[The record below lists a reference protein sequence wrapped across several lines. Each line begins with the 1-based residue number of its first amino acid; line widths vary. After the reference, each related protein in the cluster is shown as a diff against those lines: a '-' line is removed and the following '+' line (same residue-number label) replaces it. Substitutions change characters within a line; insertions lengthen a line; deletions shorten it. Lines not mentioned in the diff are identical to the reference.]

1 MFSYSA
7 ECMGTMF
14 LIQVEDDIVEAELT
28 RLCDGAMD
36 VLRDADEVFSLY
48 KPGSEISQLNA
59 GSSSWD
65 SASSVQRKIRA
76 DALDWKEVTQG
87 FFDPVSPEGSYD
99 PSGLVKSWAA
109 RNAAQ
114 YLEANGVREFTLN
127 AGGDIHLSHDLASPL
142 LNRVGLSNLRSVAD
156 AAAGSNM
163 VLDLSGTQFRAV
175 ATSGRSERG
184 EHIWRAQERSDYI
197 QATVVAKDLVLAD
210 IWATAL
216 ISGGSEALKLFTET
230 VDSADAVALVTTKD
244 LGFTASKGF
253 ASVLATV

>member
-1 MFSYSA
+1 
-7 ECMGTMF
+7 MGTGF
-14 LIQVEDDIVEAELT
+14 LIQIEDNVYDAELT
-28 RLCDGAMD
+28 RFCDGAMD

-48 KPGSEISQLNA
+48 KPESEISLLNA
-59 GSSSWD
+59 GSKSWD

-76 DALDWKEVTQG
+76 DAIDWKKVTQG
-87 FFDPVSPEGSYD
+87 FFDPVSPEGRYD

-127 AGGDIHLSHDLASPL
+127 AGGDIHLSHDLTSPL
-142 LNRVGLSNLRSVAD
+142 LNKVGLSNLRSISDV
-156 AAAGSNM
+156 AAGSNM
-163 VLDLSGTQFRAV
+163 VLDLAGSELRAV

-184 EHIWRAQERSDYI
+184 EHIWRTHSSSDYI

-216 ISGGSEALKLFTET
+216 ISGGAAALKLFTDKVQST
-230 VDSADAVALVTTKD
+230 DAVALVTTRD
-244 LGFTASKGF
+244 FGFTASKGF

>member
-1 MFSYSA
+1 
-7 ECMGTMF
+7 MGTMF
-14 LIQVEDDIVEAELT
+14 LIQVEDNIPDAGLS
-28 RLCDGAMD
+28 RFCDGAMD

-48 KPGSEISQLNA
+48 KPESEISQLNA
-59 GSSSWD
+59 GSRSWD
-65 SASSVQRKIRA
+65 SASSVQRKIRS
-76 DALDWKEVTQG
+76 DALEWKAVTQG
-87 FFDPVSPEGSYD
+87 FFDPVSPEGRYD

-114 YLEANGVREFTLN
+114 YLEANGVRKFTLN
-127 AGGDIHLSHDLASPL
+127 AGGDIHLSHDLTSPL
-142 LNRVGLSNLRSVAD
+142 LNKVGLSNLRSIAD
-156 AAAGSNM
+156 AAAGSNI
-163 VLDLSGTQFRAV
+163 VLDLAGSELRAV

-184 EHIWRAQERSDYI
+184 EHIWLTDHSSDYI

-216 ISGGSEALKLFTET
+216 ISGGAAALRLFSET
-230 VDSADAVALVTTKD
+230 VNSADAVALVTTKD